1 MIFENF
7 PYSNFHDINLDW
19 ILKTFREM
27 EKQLDEFVFL
37 NTIKYA
43 DPIQWN
49 ITTQYAKNTIVID
62 PATGD
67 AYISVQAV
75 PAGVPITNSEYWS
88 VIFNYQAVINTIKEN
103 IAVDAGNS
111 PTTPVAL
118 DENDLVWWNNDL
130 YKVLYDIAAGTAFI
144 EGVNVRRMTVDE
156 KIEDLYNK
164 TAPYPIYYPSQE
176 LAVFSGSIGTGEIVE
191 VSGDVHY
198 YNEDTQTMTIVHND

>member
-1 MIFENF
+1 MVFEHF
-7 PYSNFHDINLDW
+7 PYTNFHDINLDW
-19 ILKTFREM
+19 ILRTLREM
-27 EKQLDEFVFL
+27 ESELQDFVFM

-43 DPIQWN
+43 DPIQWD

-67 AYISVQAV
+67 AYISTRPV
-75 PAGVPITNSEYWS
+75 PAGVLLSNTDYWS
-88 VIFNYQAVINTIKEN
+88 VIFNYQAVVNTIKEN
-103 IAVDAGNS
+103 IAVDAGSS
-111 PTTPVAL
+111 PTAPVAL
-118 DENDLVWWNNDL
+118 DENDLVWWNDDL
-130 YKVLYDIAAGTAFI
+130 YKVLYNIAAGTAFI

-164 TAPYPIYYPSQE
+164 TVPYPIYYPSQE

>member
-1 MIFENF
+1 MIFENL
-7 PYSNFHDINLDW
+7 PYANFHDINLDW

-62 PATGD
+62 PGTGD

-103 IAVDAGNS
+103 IAVDAGTS

-118 DENDLVWWNNDL
+118 DENDLVWWNKDL
-130 YKVLYDIAAGTAFI
+130 
-144 EGVNVRRMTVDE
+144 
-156 KIEDLYNK
+156 
-164 TAPYPIYYPSQE
+164 
-176 LAVFSGSIGTGEIVE
+176 
-191 VSGDVHY
+191 
-198 YNEDTQTMTIVHND
+198 